1 MFVLGIVLI
10 VIAVLFGLGVSV
22 SSADS
27 TTLTVF
33 GIDFGV
39 IVPTVFFLGAAAGAA
54 LVAGLWLTKKGLA
67 RGWRRHRE
75 VRQLRAQVATAP
87 TDTSTSTSTS
97 ADSEVTERDTTPEL
111 VEDRDAELADE
122 TTVEPLATGKHVAT
136 DTTDH
141 KQSH

>member
-39 IVPTVFFLGAAAGAA
+39 IVPTVFFLGAVAGAA

-75 VRQLRAQVATAP
+75 VRRLRAQVANGETTHRETA
-87 TDTSTSTSTS
+87 
-97 ADSEVTERDTTPEL
+97 EVTERDTTPEL
-111 VEDRDAELADE
+111 TEDRHAEVADQA
-122 TTVEPLATGKHVAT
+122 VEPEPPATGKHVAT

-141 KQSH
+141 KQPQ

>member
-22 SSADS
+22 SSTDS
-27 TTLTVF
+27 TNLSVF

-39 IVPTVFFLGAAAGAA
+39 VVPTVFFLGAAAGAA

-75 VRQLRAQVATAP
+75 VRNLRAQVATAP
-87 TDTSTSTSTS
+87 TATEP
-97 ADSEVTERDTTPEL
+97 AVTERDTAPVLT
-111 VEDRDAELADE
+111 EDRDAEVADE

>member
-87 TDTSTSTSTS
+87 TATTEP
-97 ADSEVTERDTTPEL
+97 EVTERDTTPEPI
-111 VEDRDAELADE
+111 ESRDAELADE

>member
-22 SSADS
+22 SSAES

-39 IVPTVFFLGAAAGAA
+39 IVPTIFFLGAAAGAA
-54 LVAGLWLTKKGLA
+54 LVAGLWLTKKGAA

-75 VRQLRAQVATAP
+75 VRALRAQVATTQP
-87 TDTSTSTSTS
+87 EVTDRDETP
-97 ADSEVTERDTTPEL
+97 EVTE
-111 VEDRDAELADE
+111 DRHAEVADE
-122 TTVEPLATGKHVAT
+122 TTVAERPATEERLVA
-136 DTTDH
+136 DTTEH

>member
-22 SSADS
+22 SSAES
-27 TTLTVF
+27 TTLSVF

-54 LVAGLWLTKKGLA
+54 LIAGVWLTKKGAA

-75 VRQLRAQVATAP
+75 VRALRAQVATTSHP
-87 TDTSTSTSTS
+87 EVTDRDETP
-97 ADSEVTERDTTPEL
+97 EVTEDHHTEL
-111 VEDRDAELADE
+111 TDE
-122 TTVEPLATGKHVAT
+122 TTATARPVTEEHVAP
-136 DTTDH
+136 DTKDH

>member
-10 VIAVLFGLGVSV
+10 VLAVLFGLGVSV

-54 LVAGLWLTKKGLA
+54 LVAGLWLTKKGAA

-87 TDTSTSTSTS
+87 TAT
-97 ADSEVTERDTTPEL
+97 AEPEVTERDTTPEL
-111 VEDRDAELADE
+111 TEDRDAELADE

>member
-22 SSADS
+22 SSAES

-39 IVPTVFFLGAAAGAA
+39 IVPTIFFLGAAAGAA
-54 LVAGLWLTKKGLA
+54 LVAGLWLTKKGAA

-75 VRQLRAQVATAP
+75 VRALRAQVATTHP
-87 TDTSTSTSTS
+87 EVTDRDETP
-97 ADSEVTERDTTPEL
+97 EVTE
-111 VEDRDAELADE
+111 DRHAELADE
-122 TTVEPLATGKHVAT
+122 TTVAERPVTEEHIAP
-136 DTTDH
+136 DTTEH
-141 KQSH
+141 KQPH

>member
-22 SSADS
+22 SSTDS

-54 LVAGLWLTKKGLA
+54 LVAGLWLAKKGAA

-75 VRQLRAQVATAP
+75 VRDLRARVATQPA
-87 TDTSTSTSTS
+87 
-97 ADSEVTERDTTPEL
+97 VTEREQTPEL
-111 VEDRDAELADE
+111 TEDRDTEVADE
-122 TTVEPLATGKHVAT
+122 TTGSERLATEEHVAT

-141 KQSH
+141 KQPH

>member
-22 SSADS
+22 SSAES

-39 IVPTVFFLGAAAGAA
+39 IVPTIFFLGAAAGAA
-54 LVAGLWLTKKGLA
+54 LVAGLWLTKKGAA

-75 VRQLRAQVATAP
+75 VRALRAQVATNHP
-87 TDTSTSTSTS
+87 EVTDRDETP
-97 ADSEVTERDTTPEL
+97 EVTE
-111 VEDRDAELADE
+111 DRHAEVADE
-122 TTVEPLATGKHVAT
+122 TTIAERPVTEERVAP
-136 DTTDH
+136 DTTEH
-141 KQSH
+141 KQPH

>member
-54 LVAGLWLTKKGLA
+54 LVAGLWLTKKGVA

-87 TDTSTSTSTS
+87 ATT
-97 ADSEVTERDTTPEL
+97 AEPEVTERDTTPEPI
-111 VEDRDAELADE
+111 ETRDAELADE